1 MSPFFFTTFF
11 NVRFTFDFEGFD
23 LAFTPYIRIQKG
35 KIKQSLLNDIAP
47 ENNNSVIIPQIMTKE
62 VDEFVF
68 LAEKLHDLGY
78 EEINWN
84 LGCPYP
90 MVAKRKL
97 GSGMLAYP
105 ELLESILEKVI
116 PQIKTKLSIKM
127 RSGYLSDQDYLQV
140 LPVLNQFP
148 LSEIILHPR
157 YAKQLYKGKADA
169 SIFEEALKISKHK
182 LAYNGDID
190 SFEKAQWVLEHTK
203 ADGVMIGRGAVGAPW
218 IFHQLK
224 TGSATID
231 LNIKHS
237 IIMEHYDKM
246 IEFYGPGGVP
256 MFRKHIHTYS
266 KGYEGASALRDQVNR
281 ISDPDAF
288 RDVINIFFAENIMV
302 EQ

>member
-1 MSPFFFTTFF
+1 LHRSKY
-11 NVRFTFDFEGFD
+11 FEGFD

-190 SFEKAQWVLEHTK
+190 SFETFRKLSARFANTK
-203 ADGVMIGRGAVGAPW
+203 HFMIGRGLIANPFLIEEIKTSTKKENKKL
-218 IFHQLK
+218 IFKEFHDNLYFQYEEKLF
-224 TGSATID
+224 GSGHLLSKMLHLWEYFSLSFENSHKVYKRIKKAKSISKYNEATNIIFREE
-231 LNIKHS
+231 NIK
-237 IIMEHYDKM
+237 
-246 IEFYGPGGVP
+246 
-256 MFRKHIHTYS
+256 
-266 KGYEGASALRDQVNR
+266 
-281 ISDPDAF
+281 
-288 RDVINIFFAENIMV
+288 
-302 EQ
+302 